1 MDEAG
6 EIRILII
13 EDQPTHATLMRARL
27 MDSDPSCRVEIAP
40 TGESGIESVRKTR
53 FALILLDY
61 SLPDGDGLT
70 FFDRIR
76 AIDSSAHIVF
86 VTAEN
91 SAAVAVQAMK
101 RGASDYIVKDATYL
115 ENLVDRLKRAWVI

>member
-1 MDEAG
+1 VDEAG
-6 EIRILII
+6 EFRILII
-13 EDQPTHATLMRARL
+13 DDDPTHAALMRKRL
-27 MDSDPSCRVEIAP
+27 MDSDPSYRVEIAP
-40 TGESGIESVRKTR
+40 TGESGVESVRKTK

-76 AIDSSAHIVF
+76 AIDSSVHIVF

-91 SAAVAVQAMK
+91 SAAIAVQAMK

>member
-1 MDEAG
+1 VYKAG
-6 EIRILII
+6 ELRILII

-27 MDSDPSCRVEIAP
+27 MDSDPSYKVEIAL
-40 TGESGIESVRKTR
+40 TGESGVESVRKTR

-61 SLPDGDGLT
+61 SLPDGDGLI
-70 FFDRIR
+70 FLDRIR
-76 AIDSSAHIVF
+76 AIDDCVHIVF

>member
-27 MDSDPSCRVEIAP
+27 MDFDPSYKVEIAL

-76 AIDSSAHIVF
+76 AIDKCVHIVF

>member
-1 MDEAG
+1 MHEAG
-6 EIRILII
+6 EMRILII

-27 MDSDPSCRVEIAP
+27 MDFDPSYKVEIAL

-76 AIDSSAHIVF
+76 AIDKCVHIVF

-101 RGASDYIVKDATYL
+101 RDAADYIVKDATYL